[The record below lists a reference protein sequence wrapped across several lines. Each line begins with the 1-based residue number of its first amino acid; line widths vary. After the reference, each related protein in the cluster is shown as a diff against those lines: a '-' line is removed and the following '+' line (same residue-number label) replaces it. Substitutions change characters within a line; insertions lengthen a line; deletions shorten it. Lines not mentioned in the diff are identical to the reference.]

1 MQHAYTLIVTLSIF
15 LNNVTISI
23 LTKHETCFLDKI
35 TNFNKTCDMHIK

>member
-15 LNNVTISI
+15 LNNVTISV

-35 TNFNKTCDMHIK
+35 KILTKHATCI